1 VEGPA
6 LRNLGNRPM
15 WEWCQFRQNKILE
28 DERELMMLVVYQ
40 SFSHEK
46 DFLLYPGTLL
56 LSLSMEK
63 QQ

>member
-1 VEGPA
+1 
-6 LRNLGNRPM
+6 M